1 MSTYPML
8 NDRPIDQWMVT
19 ELKDELL
26 RRNLPV
32 TGLKDDLVKRL
43 FVAIQDKILDGGK
56 KNKWW
61 NSRGPERG

>member
-43 FVAIQDKILDGGK
+43 FEAIQDKILDGGEK
-56 KNKWW
+56 T
-61 NSRGPERG
+61 SGGTPD

>member
-1 MSTYPML
+1 ML

-43 FVAIQDKILDGGK
+43 FEAIQDKILDGGK
-56 KNKWW
+56 KKQVVELL
-61 NSRGPERG
+61 RT